1 MNNKPYKLLDQDLTE
16 RLLEAIKLGM
26 YTEHACAYAGIS
38 SSTFRRWRE
47 KAEEG
52 IEPFQSFWLQVN
64 KAEADAI
71 IRRVARIEQAG
82 KDGQWQA
89 DAWLLERK
97 YPDKFGRKEK
107 LQLQGDPN
115 APVELELNWSDGKK
129 LDREKE
135 IIIEAEDVR
144 YVQEE
149 E

>member
-1 MNNKPYKLLDQDLTE
+1 MNNKPKLVDQELKE
-16 RLLEAIKLGM
+16 RLLEAIRLGM
-26 YTEHACAYAGIS
+26 YTEHACAYAGIAS
-38 SSTFRRWRE
+38 RTFRLWRE
-47 KAEEG
+47 KAENG
-52 IEPFQSFWLQVN
+52 VEPYASFWLEVN

-82 KDGQWQA
+82 KEGQWQA

-107 LQLQGDPN
+107 LQLQGEPN
-115 APVELELNWSDGKK
+115 APVEIELNWSDGKK

-144 YVQEE
+144 TVQEE